1 MIPFGNPRLRLM
13 VVIAWLSALLAGGL
27 AAGRDALAQ
36 TGVTRAPVTSVQGP
50 QSNARIEVE
59 LVPMNAWAVPGS
71 TAVVALRQKIQPG
84 WHTYWR
90 NPGDSGGP
98 TTLDWSLPPGVLAG
112 DILWPLPRRQRLG
125 DIVNLGYEDQ
135 VFLPVPIDIPASA
148 RPGSKIPLTVTALLF
163 VCSDEMCVPDSF
175 TLRLDLPIRDG
186 TPPLV
191 GADGAAIQRQV
202 ESAPRPAGITAHA
215 TLADGRLV
223 LSASGGPLTGADID
237 RATFYPFEAG
247 LIDHDVALSASAGA
261 DGLGLTL
268 APTGDL
274 VSTGLSEPLAG
285 VLATDAG
292 AWEISAIPGP
302 VLPGTTGRS
311 LATADGP
318 DGASPG
324 MAAAVQ
330 AMVFAF
336 LGGLILNLMPC
347 VFPVLALKAAALARS
362 SRDAKEA
369 RADGLAYLA
378 GVLVTFLLLGT
389 ALLLLRGLGQ
399 EIGWGFQLQ
408 SPPVVA
414 VLALLMLVVGLNL
427 AGLFQIG
434 LGLQAAGGSRLS
446 RLNGPIGAFLTG
458 ILAVVVAA
466 PCTAPFMAVAL
477 GAALILPAPI
487 ALLVFLCLGLGLAL
501 PYLAISLSP
510 GLLARLPRPGP
521 WMERLQQGLALPMFA
536 AALWLG
542 WVFQRQQGSTAAAWL
557 MIGAVILSVSVW
569 AFGLRQR
576 ALATG
581 SVVRPLTLTSALALI
596 VAIGI
601 TGLAVSLP
609 PAARP
614 PSAQGSGPASQPWS
628 PQAVAD
634 ARARGRP
641 VLVDFTADW
650 CVSCKINERTAL
662 HSSGVAKALS
672 RTRTVYLVADWTRRD
687 PVIAR
692 ELARHGRSGVP
703 LYLVYAPGEARPRI
717 LPQLLTEGVVIE
729 ALEAASSSARPTG
742 RPAAAGQ

>member
-1 MIPFGNPRLRLM
+1 MRLPVL
-13 VVIAWLSALLAGGL
+13 IAWLFVLLAGTLALPEGSAARTGL
-27 AAGRDALAQ
+27 SRAVPAAAPGAQ
-36 TGVTRAPVTSVQGP
+36 R
-50 QSNARIEVE
+50 NARIEVE
-59 LVPMNAWAVPGS
+59 LVPMNAWAAPGS

-112 DILWPLPRRQRLG
+112 DILWPLPRRQRLD
-125 DIVNLGYEDQ
+125 DIVNLGYQDQ

-148 RPGSKIPLTVTALLF
+148 RPGTQVPLTVTALLF

-191 GADGAAIQRQV
+191 GTDGAAIQRLV

-223 LSASGGPLTGADID
+223 LSASGGPLTGADIG

-247 LIDHDVALSASAGA
+247 LIDHDVALTANAGP

-268 APTGDL
+268 APTSDL
-274 VSTGLSEPLAG
+274 VSAGLSEPLAG

-292 AWEISAIPGP
+292 AWEISAVPGT

-311 LATADGP
+311 LATADGA

-324 MAAAVQ
+324 VATAAQ
-330 AMVFAF
+330 AIVFAL

-362 SRDAKEA
+362 SRSAKEA

-378 GVLVTFLLLGT
+378 GVLVTFLLLGAT
-389 ALLLLRGLGQ
+389 LLLLRGLGQ

-414 VLALLMLVVGLNL
+414 ILALLMLVVGLNL

-458 ILAVVVAA
+458 ILAVVVSA

-477 GAALILPAPI
+477 GAALVLPAPI
-487 ALLVFLCLGLGLAL
+487 ALLVFLFLGLGLAL
-501 PYLAISLSP
+501 PYLAVSLSP
-510 GLLARLPRPGP
+510 GVLARLPRPGP
-521 WMERLQQGLALPMFA
+521 WMERLQRILAVPMFA
-536 AALWLG
+536 AAVWLG
-542 WVFQRQQGSTAAAWL
+542 WVFLRQQGWTAALLL
-557 MIGAVILSVSVW
+557 MAGAAFMGAAVW
-569 AFGLRQR
+569 AFGHRQR
-576 ALATG
+576 EMAAG
-581 SVVRPLTLTSALALI
+581 GPGRPLMLVSALTLI
-596 VAIGI
+596 VALGV
-601 TGLAVSLP
+601 TGVAASLTP
-609 PAARP
+609 PARTGA
-614 PSAQGSGPASQPWS
+614 GSGNGPATRPWS
-628 PQAVAD
+628 PMAVAE
-634 ARARGRP
+634 ARAQGRP

-650 CVSCKINERTAL
+650 CVSCKINERTSL
-662 HSSGVAKALS
+662 HSPRVADAIA
-672 RTRTVYLVADWTRRD
+672 RTGTVYLVADWTRRD
-687 PVIAR
+687 PTIAR
-692 ELARHGRSGVP
+692 ELASHGRSGVP
-703 LYLVYAPGEARPRI
+703 LYLVYAPDEARPRI

-729 ALEAASSSARPTG
+729 ALEATRSSARPTG
-742 RPAAAGQ
+742 RPAAAGR